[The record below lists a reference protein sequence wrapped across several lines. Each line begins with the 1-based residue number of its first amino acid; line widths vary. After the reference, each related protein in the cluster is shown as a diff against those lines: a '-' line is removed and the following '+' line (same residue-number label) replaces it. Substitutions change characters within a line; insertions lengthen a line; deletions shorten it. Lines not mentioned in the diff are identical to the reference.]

1 MKRKEKMI
9 LFVHGRSNMSFRAG
23 VALTVYIFIALT
35 MCSFIL
41 LMNEDNEGLGSPSIM
56 TPVRSSQKGS
66 VLQKIIWSLIALFF
80 LTCILLNRF
89 QSRDATVTQVIAQ
102 QNKSNES
109 KLDYTL
115 EPANM
120 ATDITGDDSSTN
132 MADSNPVND
141 ITDDILSAL

>member
-1 MKRKEKMI
+1 
-9 LFVHGRSNMSFRAG
+9 
-23 VALTVYIFIALT
+23 
-35 MCSFIL
+35 
-41 LMNEDNEGLGSPSIM
+41 M

-80 LTCILLNRF
+80 LTCVLLNRF